1 MDRPD
6 LRAVIAVAETGS
18 FTAAAEQLGVTQPA
32 ISRRIK
38 DLESELNVR
47 LFDRLGRDIRPT
59 DAARLLL
66 PKAREILL
74 SMLDAETLMASVDDE
89 VTGTLRLATSH
100 HIGLHRLA
108 PALQAFTAKYPDVRL
123 DIRFE
128 DSEEA
133 HALVR
138 AAESELAVV
147 TLDPNGPGTLAYQ
160 PIWRDPLVFCAA
172 VDHPLSTASNLN
184 LAQLADYPCVLPDLA
199 TYTGRIV
206 SELFAS
212 HGIRLQPSMATNY
225 LETIAMLV
233 NIGVGW
239 SALPATMMTERV
251 CALAP
256 GEALSESLPAR
267 MLGCVTNPKRPLSNT
282 VRSFIDLL
290 VANADSA
297 VLSMAPSTSEQ

>member
-1 MDRPD
+1 MDRQD
-6 LRAVIAVAETGS
+6 LRAVIAVADTGS

-32 ISRRIK
+32 VSRRIK

-47 LFDRLGRDIRPT
+47 LFDRLGRDSRPT

-74 SMLDAETLMASVDDE
+74 SMQDAETMMASVDDE

-108 PALQAFTAKYPDVRL
+108 PALQVYTAAYPEVRL

-133 HALVR
+133 HNLVR
-138 AAESELAVV
+138 SADSELAVV
-147 TLDPNGPGTLAYQ
+147 TLDPNGPGNLAYQ
-160 PIWRDPLVFCAA
+160 PIWKDPLVFVAA
-172 VDHPLSTASNLN
+172 VDHPLLKASDLS

-206 SELFAS
+206 SELFAQR
-212 HGIRLQPSMATNY
+212 GILLQPSMATNY

-239 SALPATMMTERV
+239 SALPATMLSDRV
-251 CALAP
+251 QALPLA
-256 GEALSESLPAR
+256 ETLPAR
-267 MLGCVTNPKRPLSNT
+267 MLGCVTNPRRPLSNT
-282 VRSFIDLL
+282 VRSFIGMLAEHASID
-290 VANADSA
+290 AG
-297 VLSMAPSTSEQ
+297 